1 MKRFHW
7 DKQYLY
13 WGVTAFLVI
22 AAALVFYLLISNL
35 SWLGEALGRLLEILS
50 PFIWGLV
57 FAYLLFPLLR
67 IYSRSLFTPLFRR
80 LLRKNPRR
88 EELTVKLA
96 RGFSVFLCILTLAVI
111 LAGLL
116 MLVVP
121 QLYSSVER
129 LVVNSST
136 YIARADEWI
145 QKTLEHH
152 PEVDSTMREAFGD
165 LSDGLVSWARDNLL
179 PEMKGILSDVAS
191 NVYNIF
197 RGIYNVIIGVVV
209 SVYVLYDKEGFSA
222 RCKKILYCVCSLD
235 AAEQILKGVRFTNQV
250 FMSYLSGKILDS
262 VIVGLICY
270 IGCLLFRIPYAILSS
285 SVVAVSNLIPFF
297 GPVVGAVIAT
307 FFILLESPV
316 KALVFVVFVVILQQ
330 FDGNVLG
337 PRILG
342 NRVGV
347 RGFWIMFSILLGAG
361 LFGFAGMLLG
371 VPVFVVLYSLLRD
384 LMNRKLARSGLPTDA
399 QIYQETDYF
408 DARTGEAVPKREAE
422 TEPPNPFWGHKK
434 RAAAAARKQE
444 ETKDDDPSGGAPKT

>member
-7 DKQYLY
+7 DKQHLY
-13 WGVTAFLVI
+13 WGLTAFLVI
-22 AAALVFYLLISNL
+22 AASLLFYLILSNL
-35 SWLGEALGRLLEILS
+35 GPLGEALGRLLEILS

-67 IYSRSLFTPLFRR
+67 IYSRNLFTPLFRW

-88 EELTVKLA
+88 EERTVKLA

-121 QLYSSVER
+121 QLYNTVER

-145 QKTLEHH
+145 QKTMEHH
-152 PEVDSTMREAFGD
+152 PEVDSTVREAFGD
-165 LSDGLVSWARDNLL
+165 LSNGLVSWATDNLL
-179 PEMKGILSDVAS
+179 PEMKSLLGNVAS

-197 RGIYNVIIGVVV
+197 RGIYNGIIGVVV

-222 RCKKILYCVCSLD
+222 RSKKLLYCVVSLD
-235 AAEQILKGVRFTNQV
+235 TAEQILKGVRFTNQV

-270 IGCLLFRIPYAILSS
+270 IGCLILRIPFAILSS
-285 SVVAVSNLIPFF
+285 SIVAVSNLIPFF

-307 FFILLESPV
+307 LFILLESPV
-316 KALVFVVFVVILQQ
+316 KALVFVVFAVILQQ

-361 LFGFAGMLLG
+361 LFGFPGMLLG
-371 VPVFVVLYSLLRD
+371 VPVFVVLYSLLRGM
-384 LMNRKLARSGLPTDA
+384 MNRRLERSGLPTDP

-408 DARTGEAVPKREAE
+408 DAKTGDPVPKGTAE
-422 TEPPNPFWGHKK
+422 TDPPNPFWGHKK
-434 RAAAAARKQE
+434 RAATATQKEQE
-444 ETKDDDPSGGAPKT
+444 QKDQTDT

>member
-1 MKRFHW
+1 MKHFRW

-22 AAALVFYLLISNL
+22 AAALVFHLLLSNL
-35 SWLGEALGRLLEILS
+35 SWLGETLGRLLEILS

-67 IYSRSLFTPLFRR
+67 IYSRNLFTPLFRW
-80 LLRKNPRR
+80 LLRKKPRG

-152 PEVDSTMREAFGD
+152 PEVDSTIREAFGD

-179 PEMKGILSDVAS
+179 PEMKGFLGNVAN
-191 NVYNIF
+191 NVYNFF

-222 RCKKILYCVCSLD
+222 RSKKILYCVCSLE
-235 AAEQILKGVRFTNQV
+235 AAEQVLRGVRFTNQV

-270 IGCLLFRIPYAILSS
+270 IGCLILRIPFAILSS
-285 SVVAVSNLIPFF
+285 SIVAVSNLIPFF
-297 GPVVGAVIAT
+297 GPVVGAVLAT
-307 FFILLESPV
+307 LFILLESPV
-316 KALVFVVFVVILQQ
+316 KALVFVVFAVILQQ

-361 LFGFAGMLLG
+361 LFGFPGMLLG
-371 VPVFVVLYSLLRD
+371 VPVFVVLYSLLRGM
-384 LMNRKLARSGLPTDA
+384 MNRRLERSGLPTDP

-408 DARTGEAVPKREAE
+408 DAKTGEPVPKQAAE
-422 TEPPNPFWGHKK
+422 TDPPNPFWGHKK
-434 RAAAAARKQE
+434 RAATAAQKEQE
-444 ETKDDDPSGGAPKT
+444 QKDQTDT